1 MAAPVPPNDTT
12 PTTVVL
18 PPWAKNRQVKPTA
31 TTIPAPKETPIVTP
45 KTTPST
51 AVLPPW
57 AKNRSTTTPTT
68 VPTTTGPTLPIKPV
82 PSPILEAELRG
93 AQRDLTQATR
103 AAERYGVPA
112 QTIENIV
119 EQKEPNVGLKIL
131 GNILNFA
138 PIKYG
143 VLKPLEIV
151 DIGRR
156 AVVGTLSPN
165 VGIVEA
171 IKDPTL
177 GSKEAFNI
185 NVGDFKGSGAIEA
198 LLGFGT
204 DVLFDPVTYLTFGV
218 GGVVKGAAA
227 GLAREGAMVTTKGI
241 TRTVIKEAG
250 ETAVRNADEGARF
263 AGTFLDDAERAA
275 IRKSAEATAR
285 ESEELLA
292 KFTPKAL
299 AASPARAAAVKAA
312 QTAQRIGPRRVIG
325 ARSRE
330 ELAQVAREVRDVAVQ
345 SGNEYVART
354 LTDDVIGD
362 LATRGYSAARGD
374 VARALG
380 LRGGI
385 RFGVGPVK
393 AIVPGTERI
402 ADSFGQALTAI
413 RIGAK
418 TPLKTPLSNLPYLRS
433 SLAFVNKGFVGTR
446 LGNAIVR
453 NTTPIGEGGLF
464 GSEDIL
470 RMRTALRTGQI
481 EGRKLAG
488 EEADDFVRLLSQDR
502 AFRNLKG
509 NAQADADA
517 LLRPVFASRG
527 YQTYAN
533 SVIDLLDNTAIGEN
547 LATMTAADATRIL
560 RAAGLKGRTVS
571 DAELEVARNLRVA
584 GDEFYKR
591 ANYLYE
597 RAQLMAGIAPENLRQ
612 LPKNRAWFPHTL
624 SDNARRAISTGK
636 ITDETLEKVGVD
648 RSFAMAGT
656 LLRQLKVGSIWF
668 GRKLTQQDING
679 GVKRLNEIASPTLG
693 FDFFETNAEAAF
705 RKYANG
711 WSRDTAYTDFLYN
724 MALVTE
730 ARRGLKDTPLGKMAE
745 ALAGGQFAGKAYEG
759 EITQELTSL
768 VTGVQAPRK
777 LQAFSDAINDVLTPE
792 RVRALDN
799 IPTAKAEMQRIADDI
814 AAIDANIT
822 KRVSAGGVVFS
833 NEINFALND
842 LEQRI
847 IDLERLVDTAGM
859 PSGFGAAMTSEASA
873 LLQSLRNQADGLRLN
888 IQSVDPKKW
897 ANTVPIFLESANRF
911 LKVNAIN
918 YPGLVGSP
926 QFTELIQN
934 FRQLEDPVV
943 ARAMQRATGGLT
955 QMFKAWVTATPGFH
969 IRNAMSNAFFGL
981 SAGARMDNVIEAAK
995 IFSAYGRFLSRRGL
1009 TEQLTSADD
1018 AIFREAFGSQTMADF
1033 VASPEAAKLGL
1044 DETVGPGLTKLD
1056 ILINANTSGFG
1067 QTAEIFDTAGKLGIS
1082 GRVQGRTGV
1091 LPSVSRAVG
1100 KPLAASRKAGAFVE
1114 GYSRFMLLYDGVKQG
1129 LSPEQAAART
1139 AKYLIDYQDI
1149 SRADQVLK
1157 QFIPFW
1163 MWTSRSFPLILESS
1177 WANPRA
1183 YAIWNN
1189 FTRNLRDEE
1198 AEQGQ
1203 VRPSYLRPAIPVGG
1217 NVLFNPD
1224 FGFQRQEEGFAN
1236 ITDPRSLLAS
1246 LTPVIRAPL
1255 ETSLNQEFRTGEQ
1268 LYSPYYEGAAGAEAD
1283 YIARTVFPQLT
1294 SVGRATNAGIGALQQ
1309 LANLA
1314 GTEIPGQ
1321 KQARPEL
1328 QAALE
1333 RIALAPQQLPPELRS
1348 VLGIGKPAYIQ
1359 DEQGPMY
1366 SEESLNRLL
1375 SFLGVPVTTLQP
1387 YQQTSTIK
1395 RLIERL
1401 EQETTRAKEEK
1412 EKQRRQK
1419 K

>member
-1 MAAPVPPNDTT
+1 MAISGKTPPVPPTIPDYLLGPPKDKTTTVVKATT
-12 PTTVVL
+12 PTTIPGAPTATNESVPSYL
-18 PPWAKNRQVKPTA
+18 LGKPTA
-31 TTIPAPKETPIVTP
+31 V
-45 KTTPST
+45 SG
-51 AVLPPW
+51 
-57 AKNRSTTTPTT
+57 S
-68 VPTTTGPTLPIKPV
+68 TLPIKPV

-131 GNILNFA
+131 GTVLNT
-138 PIKYG
+138 PIIKYG

-185 NVGDFKGSGAIEA
+185 NVGDFKGSGAIET

-204 DVLFDPVTYLTFGV
+204 DVLLDPVTYATFGV
-218 GGVVKGAAA
+218 GGIVKGAAA

-250 ETAVRNADEGARF
+250 EAAVKAADEGARF

-275 IRKSAEATAR
+275 IRKSAETAAR
-285 ESEELLA
+285 ESEELLV
-292 KFTPKAL
+292 KFAPKAGT
-299 AASPARAAAVKAA
+299 PGAAAVKTA

-345 SGNEYVART
+345 SGNDYVART

-385 RFGVGPVK
+385 RWGVGPAKV
-393 AIVPGTERI
+393 IIPGTERI
-402 ADSFGQALTAI
+402 ADSFGQIFTAI

-418 TPLKTPLSNLPYLRS
+418 TPLNDLPYLRN

-481 EGRKLAG
+481 EGRKITG

-502 AFRNLKG
+502 AFRNLKA
-509 NAQADADA
+509 NSQADADA

-533 SVIDLLDNTAIGEN
+533 SVVDLLDNPAVGEN
-547 LATMTAADATRIL
+547 LATMTAADASAAVG
-560 RAAGLKGRTVS
+560 RAVS

-584 GDEFYKR
+584 GDEFYNR

-597 RAQLMAGIAPENLRQ
+597 RAQLMAGIAPENIRQ
-612 LPKNRAWFPHTL
+612 LSKNRAWFPHSL
-624 SDNARRAISTGK
+624 SDKARRAISTGK
-636 ITDETLEKVGVD
+636 ITDETLEQLGVD

-668 GRKLTQQDING
+668 GRKLTQADING
-679 GVKRLNEIASPTLG
+679 GVKRLNEIANPTLG
-693 FDFFETNAEAAF
+693 FDFFETNAESAF
-705 RKYANG
+705 RKYAQG

-745 ALAGGQFAGKAYEG
+745 ALGGGQFAGKAYEG
-759 EITQELTSL
+759 EITQEATSL

-814 AAIDANIT
+814 AAIDAKIT
-822 KRVSAGGVVFS
+822 KRVSEGGVVFS
-833 NEINFALND
+833 DEINFALND

-847 IDLERLVDTAGM
+847 IDLERMVPTAGM
-859 PSGFGAAMTSEASA
+859 PSGFGATMTSEASA

-897 ANTVPIFLESANRF
+897 ANTVPIFLDNANRF
-911 LKVNAIN
+911 LQINAIN
-918 YPGLVGSP
+918 YPGLIGSP

-934 FRQLEDPVV
+934 FRRLEDPVV

-955 QMFKAWVTATPGFH
+955 QMFKSWVTATPGFH
-969 IRNAMSNAFFGL
+969 VRNAMSNVFFAL
-981 SAGARMDNVIEAAK
+981 SAGARMDNVLEAAR
-995 IFSAYGRFLSRRGL
+995 IFNAYGEFLAQRGL
-1009 TEQLTSADD
+1009 KEQLTSADD

-1033 VASPEAAKLGL
+1033 VASPQAAKLGL

-1082 GRVQGRTGV
+1082 GGVQGRTGI
-1091 LPSVSRAVG
+1091 LPSVSRAFG
-1100 KPLAASRKAGAFVE
+1100 KPLAASRKAGALVE

-1255 ETSLNQEFRTGEQ
+1255 EAALNQEFRTGEK
-1268 LYSPYYEGAAGAEAD
+1268 LYSPYYESALGAESD
-1283 YIARTVFPQLT
+1283 YIARSLFPQLT

-1309 LANLA
+1309 LANFA
-1314 GTEIPGQ
+1314 GAEAPGQ

-1333 RIALAPQQLPPELRS
+1333 RIALAPQQLPPELKS
-1348 VLGIGKPAYIQ
+1348 VLGIGKPSYIQ